1 MGRFVS
7 DAPLMTS
14 QVMLRRFPPS
24 AAAAIVEGRRLDS
37 WAADYPAEGDVVI
50 AGLLHDAVADDAGG
64 DTFLSHW
71 GHWQVVERSSGL
83 VIGGIGFLAPPARGT
98 VEIGYGIVPS
108 HQGRG
113 YATDAVRAVVRWASA
128 QSSVT
133 EIVAGTDGDN
143 LASQRVLEKVG
154 FRRVER
160 EGDISFALTV
170 RG

>member
-1 MGRFVS
+1 VS
-7 DAPLMTS
+7 DAPLTTS
-14 QVMLRRFPPS
+14 RLKLRRFPPS
-24 AAAAIVEGRRLDS
+24 AAAAIVEGRRLES
-37 WAADYPAEGDVVI
+37 WAADYPAEGDTVI
-50 AGLLHDAVADDAGG
+50 AGLLHGAAVEDGADA
-64 DTFLSHW
+64 TTPTHW

-83 VIGGIGFLAPPARGT
+83 VIGGIGFLAPPAAGA

-113 YATDAVRAVVRWASA
+113 YATDAVRAIVRWASA
-128 QSSVT
+128 QRSVT

-154 FRRVER
+154 FRCVER
-160 EGDISFALTV
+160 GDDIRFALTV